1 MLLALA
7 ISLALAS
14 PPSQGVTFRLLKP
27 TGASSAEAEAVFSAM
42 KRELEGQGYAVVTS
56 ADAKAHGTLAG
67 TVKKGSEGYVV
78 KLSLTRD
85 RDALVLEDVS
95 EAAKSSTELPK
106 AGTEVAKQLAT
117 AWRMANGVR
126 VRVK

>member
-1 MLLALA
+1 MLLALTT
-7 ISLALAS
+7 SLLLTA

-42 KRELEGQGYAVVTS
+42 KRELESEGYAVVTS
-56 ADAKAHGTLAG
+56 ADAKAHGTLTG
-67 TVKKGSEGYVV
+67 TVKKGSDGYVV

-85 RDALVLEDVS
+85 RDALVLEDAS
-95 EAAKSSTELPK
+95 EAAKTPTELPK

-126 VRVK
+126 VKMK